1 MTTVEKA
8 IQFAVKAHE
17 GVRRKGTN
25 IPYILHPL
33 DVAAICAQ
41 LTEDED
47 VIAAAALHDVIED
60 TSFTENDLRE
70 QFGDRVTGFVMG
82 NSENKRRELPAQE
95 TWLIRKQ
102 ETLEHLKSAS
112 IEVKT
117 IAFADK
123 LSNLRSTVVDYTKMG
138 ESFWERF
145 QQKDLDLHLWYYA
158 GVCDACEELDASPL
172 YLEYDRYLR
181 ILGSMIREY
190 KDFGGH
196 DDNAIELLSTPQEGK
211 WVFRMARSNDVLA
224 MTEEEFQDF
233 LASLRQGSG
242 TENN

>member
-1 MTTVEKA
+1 MTIVEKA
-8 IQFAVKAHE
+8 IQFAVNAHE
-17 GVRRKGTN
+17 GAIRKGTS

-47 VIAAAALHDVIED
+47 VIAAAVLHDVIED
-60 TSFTENDLRE
+60 TSFTEDDLRE
-70 QFGDRVTGFVMG
+70 QFGDRITGFVMG

-112 IEVKT
+112 VEVKT

-123 LSNLRSTVVDYTKMG
+123 LSNLRSTVIDYTKLG

-145 QQKDLDLHLWYYA
+145 QQKDPDLHLWYYR
-158 GVCDACEELDASPL
+158 GVYDACEELDASPL
-172 YLEYDRYLR
+172 YLEYDRHLR
-181 ILGSMIREY
+181 MLGSMVQEY
-190 KDFGGH
+190 KDFGRH
-196 DDNAIELLSTPQEGK
+196 DDNALEVLAMPTSGK
-211 WVFRMARSNDVLA
+211 WVFRTKRSNDVLA

-233 LASLRQGSG
+233 LTLLRQEPQTG
-242 TENN
+242 ND